1 MWDFFYSKTL
11 IPMHFSLLQV
21 FKFLAILAVTFSTG
35 LYSYAEV
42 KELSPHTNNP
52 VLAVV
57 DGEPITL
64 EDLKNSQIHEAM
76 VQLYQVQ
83 GQALK
88 ERVIA
93 ELAKNHPELKLEDE
107 VPLPSESDVI
117 RFYES
122 TPGIKEMGTIEK
134 MRGEI
139 TGYLKKVFRST
150 YVNDRYQL
158 AVKKG
163 WAKIYLQ
170 PPLEFKLKAKVNTAK
185 LWFDEDDGLSREVFL
200 LEYSDFQCPFCK
212 RVQGTLSKLRELY
225 SKEVQFGY
233 RHFPLDFHKEARY
246 MAESVECAREQE
258 KFWALQKLLYDNKD
272 PFSQAKIHRYAKN
285 AGVKDLQKF
294 QSCLKER
301 KYKDRVLNDL
311 KEGMRL
317 GIRGTPTFILG
328 TYDKENRVVHGELMS
343 GAVSVEKFKEVFEKY
358 LSISRAE
365 ASLAE

>member
-1 MWDFFYSKTL
+1 MY
-11 IPMHFSLLQV
+11 FSLLQL
-21 FKFLAILAVTFSTG
+21 FKFLAILVFTFSSA
-35 LYSYAEV
+35 LCSFYAYAEV

-52 VLAVV
+52 ILAEV
-57 DGEPITL
+57 DEQPLTL
-64 EDLKNSQIHEAM
+64 EDLKNSRIHEAM

-83 GQALK
+83 AQALK
-88 ERVIA
+88 ERVIT
-93 ELAKNHPELKLEDE
+93 ELTKNHPELKLEDE
-107 VPLPSESDVI
+107 VPLPSENDVI

-122 TPGIKEMGTIEK
+122 TPGIKEMGTIEQ
-134 MRGEI
+134 MRSEI
-139 TGYLKKVFRST
+139 SGYLKKVFRNT
-150 YVNDRYQL
+150 YVDDRYQL
-158 AVKKG
+158 AIKKG

-185 LWFDEDDGLSREVFL
+185 LWFDEDDGFSRRVFL

-212 RVQGTLSKLRELY
+212 RVQGTLSKLRKLY

-233 RHFPLDFHKEARY
+233 RHFPLDFHKEARD
-246 MAESVECAREQE
+246 MAESVECAREQG
-258 KFWALQKLLYDNKD
+258 KFWALQKLLYDD
-272 PFSQAKIHRYAKN
+272 RGPFSRAKLHQYAKK
-285 AGVKDLQKF
+285 AGVKDLQRF
-294 QSCLKER
+294 QNCLKER

-328 TYDKENRVVHGELMS
+328 TYDKENRIVHGELMS
-343 GAVSVEKFKEVFEKY
+343 GAVSLEKFKEVIEKY